1 VGRSTRCEL
10 RMAAADSAAGES
22 GIEDTE
28 DVMASSSLG
37 WEDDTPEEGAAE
49 DFLSPDVKKLRV
61 ALLNEKVCC

>member
-1 VGRSTRCEL
+1 
-10 RMAAADSAAGES
+10 MAAADSAAGES

-28 DVMASSSLG
+28 DGMASSSLG